1 MAKQYIYPAINPIW
15 MNPVTTFN
23 PIFNNLPFD
32 FQGPQKCYYQKALRG
47 LPQTVQVLSDW
58 VPEFKVYDAE
68 TNFLVDTITG
78 ATPTNPILDQTFTL
92 YEFTINWGDYP
103 AGRYYVESHYTND
116 DPLLKIERSGLIQT
130 ADSFPQ
136 TVVVQ
141 YTNSTNNFSA
151 IFSTGIVFNLVVEG
165 NIEDYTP
172 AFDDVIYNDQEYNAT
187 KLNSIPH
194 REFTFY
200 VGSNRGFAGI
210 PPFVAD
216 KLNWAFACDQIQ
228 LDGVYYQNT
237 NGSKWEVSRADNLSP
252 NFIGL
257 KIQIIEVINRY
268 LQSYQPAE
276 TPENGIQVITR
287 TLKYESVSSDITI
300 AGKFTD
306 FSLLTRIIIYN
317 FGLDVFTLSAGTA
330 ADGSEPITTDF
341 TTTGQLKEVWEISE
355 LFDGVQTLYIQGLTG
370 ANCTVVVEYDQLD
383 APTVVPS
390 PAPKPFVK
398 GTRYSYEEVTI
409 GDFEIDWNIGTGVGN
424 PGTKYEGCVL
434 SGTNGTKDMNGLL
447 EKGWDSSQPL
457 TRDILVGNVDNLIT
471 QTEGQVGKHRH
482 FMFNSDKNG
491 PDLVGE
497 SYVNHEKDSGINRDY
512 IMTTTNTPP
521 TLGVT
526 GYINNSSVQ
535 PMDVSN
541 RARVTVFFVCI
552 TD

>member
-23 PIFNNLPFD
+23 PIYNNLPFD

-58 VPEFKVYDAE
+58 VPEFKIYDGD
-68 TNFLVDTITG
+68 TGFLVDTITG
-78 ATPTNPILDQTFTL
+78 ATPTSGILDQTFTL

-103 AGRYYVESHYTND
+103 AGKYFVESHYTND
-116 DPLLKIERSGLIQT
+116 DPVLKIERSGLIQT

-141 YTNSTNNFSA
+141 YTNSVNEYSA

-172 AFDDVIYNDQEYNAT
+172 AFDDVIYNDQYYNTT
-187 KLNSIPH
+187 KLHSTPR

-210 PPFVAD
+210 PPYVAD
-216 KLNWAFACDQIQ
+216 KLNWAFSCDQIQ

-237 NGSKWEVSRADNLSP
+237 NGSKWEVTRADQLSP

-257 KIQIIEVINRY
+257 KINIIEVINRY
-268 LQSYQPAE
+268 LQTYQPGE
-276 TPENGIQVITR
+276 TPADAIQVVTR
-287 TLKYESVSSDITI
+287 TKKYLSVSSNITI
-300 AGKFTD
+300 AGVFND
-306 FSLLTRIIIYN
+306 FSLITRIIIYN
-317 FGLDVFTLSAGTA
+317 LGGDIFTVNASKT
-330 ADGSEPITTDF
+330 ADGSDPIAPAYTTD
-341 TTTGQLKEVWEISE
+341 GRAIEVWEISDPTE
-355 LFDGVQTLYIQGLTG
+355 GVTTLYLLGLAGT
-370 ANCTVVVEYDQLD
+370 NCNIVVEWDQLD
-383 APTVVPS
+383 APEFVPS

-398 GTRYSYEEVTI
+398 GTRYSYEEVNI

-424 PGTKYEGCVL
+424 VGTKYEGCVL
-434 SGTNGTKDMNGLL
+434 SGTNGTKDMNGLI

-471 QTEGQVGKHRH
+471 QSANQVGDHYH
-482 FMFNSDKNG
+482 LMFNSDKNG
-491 PDLVGE
+491 PDLTGE
-497 SYVNHEKDSGINRDY
+497 TYVNHEKDVNIKRDY
-512 IMTTTNTPP
+512 IMSTTNTVP
-521 TLGVT
+521 TMGKT
-526 GYINNSSVQ
+526 KSNNSSVQ
-535 PMDVSN
+535 PMDISN